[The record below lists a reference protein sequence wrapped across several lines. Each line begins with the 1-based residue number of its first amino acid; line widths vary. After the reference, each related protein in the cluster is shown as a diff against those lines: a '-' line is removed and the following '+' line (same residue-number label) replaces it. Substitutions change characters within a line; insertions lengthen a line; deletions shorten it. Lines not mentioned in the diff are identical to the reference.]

1 MGQGTARAH
10 RSRRGGHS
18 GFNGSGGLVR
28 GGHGASNLQQHGDV
42 IIVSPRGNARPA
54 GCSNR
59 VGAATGG
66 AFSESSCVPPVLP
79 VLPPLPRRVLCL
91 ALSALLSL
99 ASPAGLAQGTPAPR
113 LPALGDA
120 ATEDLSIGDERR
132 LGEQIM
138 REARRDPAWLDDPVL
153 LAYVQS
159 LWQPL
164 VQAARERGDIDAN
177 LERQF
182 PWELFLVRDRSVNA
196 FALPGGYVGVHL
208 GLVAISTNR
217 DQLASVLAHELS
229 HVTQRHIARSF
240 GNARSTSLVGVAAL
254 LLGILAAS
262 RANNIDVANAA
273 IMGGQGAAL
282 QGQLNFS
289 REMEREAD
297 RLGFAVL
304 SGAGFATGGMAQ
316 MFERL
321 QGNAAVSDSGAFP
334 YLRTHP
340 LTVERISEARSRMLL
355 AGAEARPR
363 VTLLHALMQVRARV
377 LMDKNP
383 QALQRLLGGATSS
396 PLPVDRV
403 AALYSSALAQA
414 QLGQGVAAEEQA
426 VQALRLAQTLVPREP
441 EAERVLALMPAE
453 ARLASGD
460 GAGAW
465 RVLEALSSPA
475 AAPTTAESP
484 GPTSSTADAS
494 TSSRNDRSL
503 LTLRAQAAL
512 RWHERDPRAAAGAV
526 RASTE
531 ALQTWLS
538 EHGQDAPAWELLAS
552 TAEALGQKLR
562 SMRAAAEARAALGDL
577 TGAIDRLRAAQA
589 VARGAAAGAGSDPAA
604 ASGPSSAGN
613 SQLEFIDSSIVDTR
627 LRQLLEERRQLAIEA
642 RQRGGG
648 DGR

>member
-1 MGQGTARAH
+1 M
-10 RSRRGGHS
+10 
-18 GFNGSGGLVR
+18 
-28 GGHGASNLQQHGDV
+28 
-42 IIVSPRGNARPA
+42 PR
-54 GCSNR
+54 
-59 VGAATGG
+59 
-66 AFSESSCVPPVLP
+66 VLP
-79 VLPPLPRRVLCL
+79 VLSPLPRRVLCL
-91 ALSALLSL
+91 ALSAVLSL

-321 QGNAAVSDSGAFP
+321 QGNAAVADSGAFP

-465 RVLEALSSPA
+465 RVLEAVSSPA
-475 AAPTTAESP
+475 AAPTTTASSA
-484 GPTSSTADAS
+484 PTAS
-494 TSSRNDRSL
+494 VAATSAAPIASRNDRSL

-512 RWHERDPRAAAGAV
+512 KWHERDPRAAAGAV

-589 VARGAAAGAGSDPAA
+589 VARGAAAGAGTDPAA
-604 ASGPSSAGN
+604 AGGPSSAGS
-613 SQLEFIDSSIVDTR
+613 SQLEFIDSSIIDTR

-642 RQRGGG
+642 RQRGGSGG

>member
-1 MGQGTARAH
+1 M
-10 RSRRGGHS
+10 
-18 GFNGSGGLVR
+18 
-28 GGHGASNLQQHGDV
+28 
-42 IIVSPRGNARPA
+42 
-54 GCSNR
+54 
-59 VGAATGG
+59 
-66 AFSESSCVPPVLP
+66 
-79 VLPPLPRRVLCL
+79 
-91 ALSALLSL
+91 LSL
-99 ASPAGLAQGTPAPR
+99 ASPASLAQGTPAPR

-240 GNARSTSLVGVAAL
+240 GNARSTSLVGVAAI

-321 QGNAAVSDSGAFP
+321 QGNAAVADSGAFP

-396 PLPVDRV
+396 ALPVDRV

-426 VQALRLAQTLVPREP
+426 VQALRLAQTLLPREP

-465 RVLEALSSPA
+465 RALESVSSPSLA
-475 AAPTTAESP
+475 AAPTAA
-484 GPTSSTADAS
+484 GPTPSATTPATAPTTTAATVAA
-494 TSSRNDRSL
+494 TSVASRNDRSL
-503 LTLRAQAAL
+503 LTLQAQAAL
-512 RWHERDPRAAAGAV
+512 KWHERDPRAAAGAV

-562 SMRAAAEARAALGDL
+562 SMRAAAEARASLGDL
-577 TGAIDRLRAAQA
+577 TGAIDRLRAAQS
-589 VARGAAAGAGSDPAA
+589 VARGPAAGASGAA
-604 ASGPSSAGN
+604 ALEGGPTTAGG
-613 SQLEFIDSSIVDTR
+613 SQLDFIDSSIVDTR

-648 DGR
+648 NGGDGR

>member
-1 MGQGTARAH
+1 
-10 RSRRGGHS
+10 
-18 GFNGSGGLVR
+18 V
-28 GGHGASNLQQHGDV
+28 
-42 IIVSPRGNARPA
+42 PA
-54 GCSNR
+54 G
-59 VGAATGG
+59 A
-66 AFSESSCVPPVLP
+66 
-79 VLPPLPRRVLCL
+79 
-91 ALSALLSL
+91 
-99 ASPAGLAQGTPAPR
+99 LAQGAPAPR

-120 ATEDLSIGDERR
+120 AAEDLSIGDERR

-153 LAYVQS
+153 LAYMQS

-164 VQAARERGDIDAN
+164 VQAARARGDIDAN

-196 FALPGGYVGVHL
+196 FALPGGYIGVHL
-208 GLVAISTNR
+208 GLLAISTNR

-229 HVTQRHIARSF
+229 HVTQRHIARSM
-240 GNARSTSLVGVAAL
+240 GNARNTSLVGVAAM

-262 RANNIDVANAA
+262 RANNIDMANAA

-297 RLGFAVL
+297 RVGFAVL
-304 SGAGFATGGMAQ
+304 EGAGFATGGMAQ

-321 QGNAAVSDSGAFP
+321 AGNAAVSDSGAFP

-355 AGAEARPR
+355 AGAGALPR
-363 VTLLHALMQVRARV
+363 ASLLHALMQARARV

-383 QALQRLLGGATSS
+383 QALQRLVGGATSS
-396 PLPVDRV
+396 TLATDRI
-403 AALYSSALAQA
+403 AALYAAALAQSS
-414 QLGQGVAAEEQA
+414 LGQSLAAEDLAREAQRQA
-426 VQALRLAQTLVPREP
+426 SALTQREP
-441 EAERVLALMPAE
+441 AAEAVLVLLPAE
-453 ARLASGD
+453 ARLAAGD

-465 RVLEALSSPA
+465 RQLERFTSPTGGSAAPSATQATPAPQSSPG
-475 AAPTTAESP
+475 S
-484 GPTSSTADAS
+484 AS
-494 TSSRNDRSL
+494 RDDRSL

-512 RWHERDPRAAAGAV
+512 KWHERDAPAATAAV

-531 ALQTWLS
+531 GLQTWLA
-538 EHGQDAPAWELLAS
+538 EHAQDAPAWELLAA

-589 VARGAAAGAGSDPAA
+589 VARGTSTSTAGGPAGTANAPD
-604 ASGPSSAGN
+604 
-613 SQLEFIDSSIVDTR
+613 FIDASIIDTR
-627 LRQLLEERRQLAIEA
+627 LRQLLEERRRLAIEA

-648 DGR
+648 PDEGR